1 MSECFIHNNANNA
14 VIFEKNAQILLT
26 DTGKEDKI
34 TEYIVKI
41 GRIIGGRRTEG
52 ESDEARRTSRKE
64 F

>member
-1 MSECFIHNNANNA
+1 MSECFIYNNANNA
-14 VIFEKNAQILLT
+14 VILKILLT

-41 GRIIGGRRTEG
+41 GRIVGGRRTEG